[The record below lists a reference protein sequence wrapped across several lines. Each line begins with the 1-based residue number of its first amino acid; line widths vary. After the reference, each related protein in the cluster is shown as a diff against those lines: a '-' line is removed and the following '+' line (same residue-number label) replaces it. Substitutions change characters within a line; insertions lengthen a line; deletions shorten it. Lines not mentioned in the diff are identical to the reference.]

1 MAVLLACIG
10 VYGVMASSVQART
23 REIGIRIALGATAG
37 AVLRRVFGRAMVLTA
52 VGVCIGIIAAFGITR
67 VLASLLFEVKPTD
80 QATFAEVSLL
90 VTCVALLAGLI
101 PAVQATRVDPV
112 AVLRH
117 D

>member
-37 AVLRRVFGRAMVLTA
+37 TVLRGVFGRALMLTT
-52 VGVCIGIIAAFGITR
+52 VGVSAGIAAALGITR
-67 VLASLLFEVKPTD
+67 VLASLLFEMKPTD
-80 QATFAEVSLL
+80 EATFAAVSVV
-90 VTCVALLAGLI
+90 VTCVALVAGFI
-101 PAVQATRVDPV
+101 PALQATRVDPV